1 MFRFLG
7 SSLIIVSVSGTSLRD
22 KVKAFSLI
30 RDYPNVPLFHLRAIA
45 EHEEPTLPLQA
56 IDEALAQISQLTCVP
71 TLFSNHVRLNLHC
84 SCSMRSGNTLEST
97 TANLSETS

>member
-22 KVKAFSLI
+22 KLGAFSLI

-45 EHEEPTLPLQA
+45 EHALQA
-56 IDEALAQISQLTCVP
+56 IDEAFAQISQLTCVP
-71 TLFSNHVRLNLHC
+71 TLFSNHVRLNFHF
-84 SCSMRSGNTLEST
+84 SCSIRSGNTLEST